1 LNDPRRAALGLLE
14 QLAVE
19 LARGEREFAAGRF
32 GPACRAAYDVI
43 EGAGKAARVAVG
55 VEPPKWADVG
65 PQLDEHRGRFAA
77 RVRGHVDTLIH
88 SVRVA
93 WEEREAGF
101 ESGVGQ
107 ARAEHLYDD
116 YDARGAL
123 DTASRVL
130 RQVREWIDAA

>member
-1 LNDPRRAALGLLE
+1 VTDSRARASQMLSQLSAGL
-14 QLAVE
+14 A
-19 LARGEREFAAGRF
+19 AGEEHFAAGRF
-32 GPACRAAYDVI
+32 GLAARAGYDVI
-43 EGAGKAARVAVG
+43 ESALKAALVSVG
-55 VEPPKWADVG
+55 VEPPPWADVG
-65 PQLDEHRGRFAA
+65 PQLDEHRGRFPAPMQP
-77 RVRGHVDTLIH
+77 HVDSLIH

-101 ESGVGQ
+101 ESGVGE

-130 RQVREWIDAA
+130 RQVREWIDA